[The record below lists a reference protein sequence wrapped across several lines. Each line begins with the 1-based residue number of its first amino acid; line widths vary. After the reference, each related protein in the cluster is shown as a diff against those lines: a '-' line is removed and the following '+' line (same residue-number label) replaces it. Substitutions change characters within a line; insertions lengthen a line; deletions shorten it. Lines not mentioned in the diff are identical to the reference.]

1 VEFIGVQLMSRDIL
15 KWFGIIC
22 GSLLLAALS
31 FFGYFVMNS
40 GRDKD
45 HLLRQAVSP
54 DGKLKAEIHQ
64 NITPMHGG
72 PDTLRVTIAPVDA
85 PFGDVVYSR
94 TYECDDHGAFQIQ
107 WENSSELTIAYGA
120 CSGSGLSANEEFNR
134 ENRVWKKDPVWH
146 DVNITYK
153 DTKHVA
159 TR

>member
-1 VEFIGVQLMSRDIL
+1 MSFRIL
-15 KWFGIIC
+15 KWLGLIC
-22 GSLLLAALS
+22 GSVLIVALA

-40 GRDKD
+40 GKDKD

-94 TYECDDHGAFQIQ
+94 TYECADHGAFQIQ
-107 WENSSELTIAYGA
+107 QQFGKHVEPYLRDMHWSRKGSSPVNRFQ
-120 CSGSGLSANEEFNR
+120 SGSDDR
-134 ENRVWKKDPVWH
+134 WRWKP
-146 DVNITYK
+146 
-153 DTKHVA
+153 
-159 TR
+159 R